1 MNNQLNLFISIEPD
15 FFQELEGEFGGKI
28 TGKLANFLRT
38 VEIVRPDRFMT
49 SEMKWCG
56 IGRKKLDRE
65 KFFRAFLLKA
75 EFNLPTTKVLI
86 ESLRTNTSWRL
97 LCGWEY
103 SSKIPSEATFSRAFS
118 EFAKAELPS
127 AVHEEIVVENCH
139 DELIGHASK
148 DSTAIEVR
156 EKPCRRKRRTCK
168 TKKKRG
174 RKSKA
179 EKAALQAKKEEEIRT
194 RRLALQPFQN
204 DAGKAQ
210 FFCKGE
216 SGRIMEPHL
225 SGTVKRQFWE
235 IFAGDPCDA
244 QILNDHGVG
253 TQTLQQRKFMSRFV
267 KFIFLDKGI
276 ERDIDLSSELVRI
289 GDQTRHFLMGKI
301 LGPFA
306 GIEALQPAVHGI
318 RPGIECRQSTFQIP
332 RRRQQFHIQI
342 HPMTRLI
349 SGSSASA
356 QIR

>member
-1 MNNQLNLFISIEPD
+1 MHKESERFEDEKKIGIIGFGEMGKRHGLEFWESSKGRIEISGVIEPD
-15 FFQELEGEFGGKI
+15 FFQELEGEFGVKI

-38 VEIVRPDRFMT
+38 VEIVRPNRFMT

-103 SSKIPSEATFSRAFS
+103 SSKIPSEATFSRAFA

-156 EKPCRRKRRTCK
+156 EKPCRRKKRICK

-194 RRLALQPFQN
+194 RRLALQPFRTLPEN
-204 DAGKAQ
+204 LADLPEGCDKCGKKNS
-210 FFCKGE
+210 KGDTE
-216 SGRIMEPHL
+216 
-225 SGTVKRQFWE
+225 W
-235 IFAGDPCDA
+235 
-244 QILNDHGVG
+244 
-253 TQTLQQRKFMSRFV
+253 
-267 KFIFLDKGI
+267 
-276 ERDIDLSSELVRI
+276 
-289 GDQTRHFLMGKI
+289 
-301 LGPFA
+301 
-306 GIEALQPAVHGI
+306 
-318 RPGIECRQSTFQIP
+318 
-332 RRRQQFHIQI
+332 
-342 HPMTRLI
+342 
-349 SGSSASA
+349 
-356 QIR
+356 